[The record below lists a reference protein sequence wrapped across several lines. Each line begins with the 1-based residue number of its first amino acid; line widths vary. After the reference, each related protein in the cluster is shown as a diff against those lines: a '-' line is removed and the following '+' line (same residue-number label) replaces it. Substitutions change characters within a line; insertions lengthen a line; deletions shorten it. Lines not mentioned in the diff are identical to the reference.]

1 MKRNTSVEEE
11 FFAYGEGANGAHD
24 PNDHHFKAA
33 PTPSPFS
40 KIIQILLIIVLIAL
54 LIVLGIIGYMYA
66 KKAFAEHQGAKPVA
80 AVEKKKQHAST
91 TAPQSSL
98 ISQGVSTLTTATHS
112 NQSKSSL
119 AAASFVSQT
128 KQTAAVSSN
137 SKKSVSAQV
146 QSTMVAQKVQ
156 SVSALSQK
164 VAQSTTNSSVSSA
177 LASVQ
182 ASTKQTKKVASSS
195 VGQKSVQEMSDEEL
209 IEYLRS
215 LKPDQLKNIDIEK
228 LILER
233 KKSSG
238 SKKKVAVAKTEY
250 LNNQVVL
257 DKNIQKKKKEA
268 TPIAQLSQK
277 LAAIVKTPPVI
288 KEAKEKSY
296 IKGLVREAQTRE
308 AVNRYYIVAPGDT
321 LSKIAKR
328 FYGQASAYVK
338 IYEANQDIIKDPKL
352 IFPGQKLRI
361 PKY

>member
-11 FFAYGEGANGAHD
+11 FFAYGEGANGAHN

-66 KKAFAEHQGAKPVA
+66 KKAFAEHQSAQPVA
-80 AVEKKKQHAST
+80 AVEKKKQHTST
-91 TAPQSSL
+91 TASQSSL
-98 ISQGVSTLTTATHS
+98 ISQGVSGTLSTPEHS
-112 NQSKSSL
+112 KQSKSSL
-119 AAASFVSQT
+119 AAASLVSQS
-128 KQTAAVSSN
+128 QQAAAVSSH
-137 SKKSVSAQV
+137 KSPSTKV
-146 QSTMVAQKVQ
+146 QSSVLTQKVQ
-156 SVSALSQK
+156 SASFVSEK
-164 VAQSTTNSSVSSA
+164 VAQSTTNFSVSSV

-182 ASTKQTKKVASSS
+182 ASAKQTKKVASSS

-257 DKNIQKKKKEA
+257 DKNVQKKKKEA

-288 KEAKEKSY
+288 KETKEKSY
-296 IKGLVREAQTRE
+296 IKGLVQEAQTRE